1 MLGDRIDRADRA
13 RENRVNAQGLTRLL
27 GLLSLGMGVAL
38 VAPRAL
44 GRLLGLG
51 GERPWLLRAIAAR
64 DVAIGIGLLGSP
76 DPTPW
81 LRAQAAADVLDAGI
95 LVESLRRGRG
105 NRARATLWLVF
116 ASAMAGLAG
125 WLSASRESRVV
136 GRE

>member
-81 LRAQAAADVLDAGI
+81 LRAQAAAGARQPCAGDP
-95 LVESLRRGRG
+95 LARLRVRDGG
-105 NRARATLWLVF
+105 
-116 ASAMAGLAG
+116 AGGVAEC
-125 WLSASRESRVV
+125 ESRVASR
-136 GRE
+136 GS